1 MDLYFMKYNNYYNR
15 IVKKF
20 DNIDDYVD
28 YMIDSSPT
36 QTVLWNPGDGVNTVQ
51 VLNMN
56 QM

>member
-28 YMIDSSPT
+28 YMIEKI
-36 QTVLWNPGDGVNTVQ
+36 LR
-51 VLNMN
+51 
-56 QM
+56 